1 MNARKPYP
9 RDASDKERSF
19 VVPYLA
25 LVREDSEQRRH
36 ALREALNA
44 LRWMRAGCF
53 GAIVHDRRELLRVF
67 DRRKAQPG
75 AMIIDSRTLQSTPE
89 SGARTGYDRAKRLKG
104 SKVHLAVDTPG
115 QLLALHVTPAN
126 ERDLI
131 KRFRIATE
139 PTTRQVPLYFAAQK

>member
-9 RDASDKERSF
+9 RDASDEERSF

-36 ALREALNA
+36 AFREPLNA
-44 LRWMRAGCF
+44 LRWMQAGCF
-53 GAIVHDRRELLRVF
+53 WAIVHDRRELLRVF
-67 DRRKAQPG
+67 DGRKAQPG
-75 AMIIDSRTLQSTPE
+75 AMIMDSRTLQSTPE
-89 SGARTGYDRAKRLKG
+89 SGPRTGYDRAKRRQG
-104 SKVHLAVDTPG
+104 SKGHLAVDTPG
-115 QLLALHVTPAN
+115 QLRALHVTPAN

-139 PTTRQVPLYFAAQK
+139 PTTRQVLLYFSEQK